1 MLITCS
7 KICIWCFFN
16 SSDLVPFNPSN
27 KECRSTLKAGRPPS
41 VTADTEWAI
50 MEPQCNVEI
59 LPRWKYLYIFFLPAS
74 RDSFS
79 FLIEEVAWA
88 SIALI
93 LLIALT
99 WKMVHWIKISSQIIR
114 MPEQSLSVICT
125 KIININDKSCILH
138 HCKNAYKTNKFAN

>member
-1 MLITCS
+1 MQKYFKSWQAT
-7 KICIWCFFN
+7 
-16 SSDLVPFNPSN
+16 
-27 KECRSTLKAGRPPS
+27 ECHCWHRMSHYGAT
-41 VTADTEWAI
+41 V
-50 MEPQCNVEI
+50 Q
-59 LPRWKYLYIFFLPAS
+59 WKYLYIFFLPAS

-138 HCKNAYKTNKFAN
+138 HCKNAYKTNNICKLNLNFPPSDFKLILKVFWEFIIIISP